1 MFTLSAYPPLP
12 YLPLPLS
19 ALLRSTLISGNK
31 SRQGRTEWAADA
43 FNYGRQAHLEQQQQ
57 TQGEGSGAVSKQNS
71 IPTPIMNLE
80 HAMVL
85 EKLSL
90 ACGQHLPGR

>member
-1 MFTLSAYPPLP
+1 MFTLSAYPSLPVPLP
-12 YLPLPLS
+12 
-19 ALLRSTLISGNK
+19 ALLRSTVISGNK
-31 SRQGRTEWAADA
+31 SRQGSTEWATDA
-43 FNYGRQAHLEQQQQ
+43 FNYGRHAHLEQEKQKQK
-57 TQGEGSGAVSKQNS
+57 GREGKRRRSKQHS
-71 IPTPIMNLE
+71 IPTAIMNLE

>member
-1 MFTLSAYPPLP
+1 MFTLSAYPPLV
-12 YLPLPLS
+12 YIPLS

-31 SRQGRTEWAADA
+31 SRQGSTEWAADA
-43 FNYGRQAHLEQQQQ
+43 FNYGRQARLEQQQQ
-57 TQGEGSGAVSKQNS
+57 KQGEGSGAVSKQHS
-71 IPTPIMNLE
+71 IPTPIMSLE